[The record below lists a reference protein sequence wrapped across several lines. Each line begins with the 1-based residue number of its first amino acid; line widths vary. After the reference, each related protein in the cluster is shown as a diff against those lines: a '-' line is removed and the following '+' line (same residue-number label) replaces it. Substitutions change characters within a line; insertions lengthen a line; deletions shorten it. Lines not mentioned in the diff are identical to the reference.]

1 MISLGM
7 LLSCLACTSGLDLG
21 SAGVFDSPLATD
33 QFVKQFGFLF
43 GGGRSGIEGLQALQ
57 ERDPKAVTASTT
69 SPSIVSTPDSENVAA
84 RKMVELTPLTGA
96 RGDKQFNRFL
106 AVP

>member
-1 MISLGM
+1 MFTISFFLIRKYKVQY
-7 LLSCLACTSGLDLG
+7 LVRLTNLTLTSYSKILKWGRRGLC
-21 SAGVFDSPLATD
+21 DSPLEPLMTTNK
-33 QFVKQFGFLF
+33 FP
-43 GGGRSGIEGLQALQ
+43 LQ
-57 ERDPKAVTASTT
+57 ERDPKAVTASTA
-69 SPSIVSTPDSENVAA
+69 SPSVVATPNRETVAA